1 MKIAASKYVGVIGAT
16 SLVGRLL
23 LPELVSNGYGVKT
36 FSRRDQ
42 AGEPVAGV
50 EWRKLVDTH
59 QACCSKS
66 VDITISLWICVA
78 PIWVLPDYFSLLEA
92 YGVKRIVVLSSTS
105 RFTKKD
111 SSESIEQETASRLL
125 QAEGALQNWAEH
137 NGVEWLILRPTLIY
151 GLGMDKNIS
160 EIARFIH
167 RFGFFPLVGKAL
179 GLRQPVHALD
189 VADACRAALLNA
201 DVAGRSYN
209 IAGGEALTYK
219 EMVVRVF
226 AALGRPIRVISVPL
240 WLFRVSIFLLRIL
253 PRYQHWTASMAARMN
268 RDQVFDLG
276 EAERDL
282 SYRPRP
288 FTPSESDVLRQL
300 HEDLY

>member
-1 MKIAASKYVGVIGAT
+1 MITAASKYVGVIGAT

-23 LPELVSNGYGVKT
+23 LPELVSDGCGVKA

-50 EWRKLVDTH
+50 EWRKLVETP
-59 QACCSKS
+59 QACCTQS
-66 VDITISLWICVA
+66 VDITIPLWICAA
-78 PIWVLPDYFSLLEA
+78 PIWVMPDYFSLLEA
-92 YGVKRIVVLSSTS
+92 YGVRRIVALSSTS

-111 SSESIEQETASRLL
+111 SCESKERETASRLL
-125 QAEGALQNWAEH
+125 QAEEALQNWAEE
-137 NGVEWLILRPTLIY
+137 NGVEWVILRPTLIY
-151 GLGMDKNIS
+151 GFGMDKNIS

-226 AALGRPIRVISVPL
+226 AAVGKPIRLISVPL
-240 WLFRVSIFLLRIL
+240 WLFRVSILLLRIL
-253 PRYQHWTASMAARMN
+253 PRYQRWTVSMATRMS

-288 FTPSESDVLRQL
+288 FAPRADDVLQQ
-300 HEDLY
+300 